1 MQHAEDSWP
10 IAFITLLF
18 SALILGRVLL
28 ARYGKLPTIRRIAGL
43 NAIEEAVGRATEM
56 GRPILMV
63 PGVGGIGSDPLDTIP
78 TLNAMSIFSYITR
91 IIAKFGTHSV
101 MATADPV
108 VTGVAEDVLR
118 DAYNDAGKPELFN
131 TDDVRF
137 LSDRQFAFASGV
149 AGLVERE
156 RPAATF
162 LIGAFY
168 AESLILAEMG
178 QRVGAIQIAGTNQ
191 TVQLPFFIASCDY
204 VLIGDEFYAA
214 SAYISKNPEL
224 LGSIVGQDYCK
235 LLIILAI
242 FIGTIAVSLLDAHLL
257 HGAFSALFQHFADFF
272 KE

>member
-1 MQHAEDSWP
+1 LQHAEDSWS
-10 IAFITLLF
+10 IAIITVVF
-18 SALILGRVLL
+18 SLVIL
-28 ARYGKLPTIRRIAGL
+28 ARILFARSGKLPTIRRIAGL
-43 NAIEEAVGRATEM
+43 NAIDEAVGRATEM

-91 IIAKFGTHSV
+91 IIAKFGTHSI

-118 DAYNDAGKPELFN
+118 DAYNEAGKPELFS
-131 TDDVRF
+131 TEDVRF

-156 RPAATF
+156 KPAANF

-178 QRVGAIQIAGTNQ
+178 QRVGAIQIAATNQ
-191 TVQLPFFIASCDY
+191 TVQLPFFIATCDY

-235 LLIILAI
+235 VFIVAAIILGTVAASL
-242 FIGTIAVSLLDAHLL
+242 IGSHVGHGEVASLLNGFLNI
-257 HGAFSALFQHFADFF
+257 F